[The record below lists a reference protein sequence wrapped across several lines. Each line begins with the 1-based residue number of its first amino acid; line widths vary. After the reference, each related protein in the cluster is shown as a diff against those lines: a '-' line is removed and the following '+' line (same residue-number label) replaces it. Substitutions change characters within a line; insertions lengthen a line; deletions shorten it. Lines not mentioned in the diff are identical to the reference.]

1 MKISLLLLFL
11 SAGSLLSGGD
21 PVQPATAPLAGAP
34 TEITQYYHD
43 VNFAACFST
52 PEERKLVSNLI
63 ETSATDKLSARLQT
77 LAQTVQRI
85 RAASVFIDPK
95 MVHEGGVIKMSPH
108 EELTEI
114 ASFLRTGNRIQV
126 EVRTRSLTSKT
137 RSGLVAQYD
146 APVVKSAPADS
157 NDVLAAVLKQ
167 TARKEIHTWT
177 QVNGR
182 WVRDEAAVVLLKLA
196 K

>member
-1 MKISLLLLFL
+1 MKTSLLLLFL

-21 PVQPATAPLAGAP
+21 SVQLPTAPPA
-34 TEITQYYHD
+34 EITQYYHD

-52 PEERKLVSNLI
+52 PEERKMVSHMV

-85 RAASVFIDPK
+85 RAASTFIDPQ
-95 MVHEGGVIKMSPH
+95 MVHEGYGFKSPD
-108 EELTEI
+108 EEITEI
-114 ASFLRTGNRIQV
+114 ASMQRTGNRILV
-126 EVRTRSLTSKT
+126 EVSTSSLSPKT
-137 RSGLVAQYD
+137 RSWLVAQYD
-146 APVVKSAPADS
+146 TTVQKSATADAT
-157 NDVLAAVLKQ
+157 DPIAEVLKQ

-177 QVNGR
+177 QIHGR